1 MPEKVNLSVQS
12 RQSQFGLAIREHD
25 SRIEEVKRQTRN
37 RPMKAGLLQ
46 SSVSTVYEGDEWHVL
61 SLTAGADERTD
72 SLNMHMAQRP
82 SGAVLLVDA

>member
-1 MPEKVNLSVQS
+1 
-12 RQSQFGLAIREHD
+12 
-25 SRIEEVKRQTRN
+25 
-37 RPMKAGLLQ
+37 MKAGLLQ